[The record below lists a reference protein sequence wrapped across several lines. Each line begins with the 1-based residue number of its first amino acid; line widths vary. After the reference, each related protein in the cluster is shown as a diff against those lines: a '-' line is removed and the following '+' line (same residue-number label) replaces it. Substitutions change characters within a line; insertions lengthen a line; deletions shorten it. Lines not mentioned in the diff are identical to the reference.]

1 MGEALA
7 GMKLKELKNLE
18 QRIEKGI
25 SKIRSKKVFKL
36 VTFSNNY
43 LVRWWYEMRLNEII
57 HIANPNLFGTETL
70 AIVLTKI
77 TISSFLTFDAQITEW
92 AVVCWNWV
100 YAEEGKS

>member
-43 LVRWWYEMRLNEII
+43 LVR
-57 HIANPNLFGTETL
+57 
-70 AIVLTKI
+70 
-77 TISSFLTFDAQITEW
+77 
-92 AVVCWNWV
+92 
-100 YAEEGKS
+100 